1 MMVNDKS
8 LRSEEIYFGD
18 TKLDYNWGYFCMDDI
33 IESITKLSA
42 DRYFVVTDS
51 PVYELYGKALEKKLS
66 SHRPTH
72 FLKSPSGEDFKSLG
86 VLTSYLQECFNNGV
100 SRQSIVIGFGGGIP
114 GNLAGL
120 LSSLLFRGIRFVQIP
135 TTSVAM
141 FDSVLSLKQA
151 VNSNLSKNSIGSFYV
166 PEAIYSDLSLLSTL
180 PENHRRSG
188 ICETIKNVLS
198 IVPKELETLKSNLK
212 GAIEG
217 DNLALGYILKS
228 SITAKQ
234 LVMLNDKFEKKKA
247 IVLEY
252 GHTIGHALEILLS
265 KDRNVS
271 QITHGEAV
279 GLGMIVAAHISHEM
293 EILGE
298 KDLEMHYELLEE
310 ISSPISVSHFIESS
324 SILELLKSD
333 NKRGYINAKTNE
345 TPMILL
351 KKLGDPIYSEGYP
364 LYSTPDAMIERNLKR
379 IFQPHKHAVRA
390 K

>member
-1 MMVNDKS
+1 MIN
-8 LRSEEIYFGD
+8 
-18 TKLDYNWGYFCMDDI
+18 
-33 IESITKLSA
+33 
-42 DRYFVVTDS
+42 
-51 PVYELYGKALEKKLS
+51 
-66 SHRPTH
+66 
-72 FLKSPSGEDFKSLG
+72 
-86 VLTSYLQECFNNGV
+86 
-100 SRQSIVIGFGGGIP
+100 SR
-114 GNLAGL
+114 
-120 LSSLLFRGIRFVQIP
+120 
-135 TTSVAM
+135 
-141 FDSVLSLKQA
+141 
-151 VNSNLSKNSIGSFYV
+151 
-166 PEAIYSDLSLLSTL
+166 
-180 PENHRRSG
+180 
-188 ICETIKNVLS
+188 
-198 IVPKELETLKSNLK
+198 
-212 GAIEG
+212 
-217 DNLALGYILKS
+217 
-228 SITAKQ
+228 
-234 LVMLNDKFEKKKA
+234 KKA

-293 EILGE
+293 EILGK

-324 SILELLKSD
+324 SILELLKFD